1 MLCHQA
7 LKKYT
12 GRCSG
17 TALLW
22 LTVVCGTVMF
32 GVGYHYPYVF
42 PVRPLL
48 STDFVMNAGD
58 IYPKASGVRADRV
71 MYEKLA
77 ELKSLRTK
85 YGSNYK
91 TLPGFTLSYYLNDDM
106 PVISSDWLQNWE
118 INGKYQEV
126 YDELVKNASPCSWNA
141 TRWTPSAP
149 MATNAQA
156 TPFPSGSA
164 TAGSRSGKRS
174 ISSCSRSPTGNEPHG
189 HGRCHYVARVL
200 SSPVQG

>member
-58 IYPKASGVRADRV
+58 IYPKASGVRVDRV

-126 YDELVKNASPCSWNA
+126 YDELVKKRVTVFMERDQMDAERPDGYERTGYTVPQWVRH
-141 TRWTPSAP
+141 RWKQVGETKHFVVFQVPDG
-149 MATNAQA
+149 Q
-156 TPFPSGSA
+156 
-164 TAGSRSGKRS
+164 
-174 ISSCSRSPTGNEPHG
+174 
-189 HGRCHYVARVL
+189 
-200 SSPVQG
+200 